1 MIVPTSIGIDI
12 PDAKKIKELDIN
24 INRSKWYIN
33 DLLTKYIFSFIILI
47 YSKSIS
53 YVYDPMTNDGHSI
66 KST

>member
-33 DLLTKYIFSFIILI
+33 DLLTKYIFNFIIPI

-66 KST
+66 